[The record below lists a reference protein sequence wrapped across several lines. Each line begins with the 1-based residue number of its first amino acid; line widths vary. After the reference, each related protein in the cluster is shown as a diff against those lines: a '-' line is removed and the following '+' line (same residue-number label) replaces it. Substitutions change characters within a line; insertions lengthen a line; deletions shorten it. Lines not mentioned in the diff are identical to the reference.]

1 MKMAELLR
9 QLADKL
15 DSIDNGSDYDG
26 DGKLDPHE
34 RDHAEEKPL
43 LKTLDRDGDND
54 HDMDDHDAED
64 GSDEQPPMMT
74 PNQQKLELLK
84 KGVGVE
90 SEYDDE
96 GDAELDAVKR
106 NAGISP
112 AVVHIASDDEPLE

>member
-9 QLADKL
+9 QLADRL
-15 DSIDNGSDYDG
+15 DSIENDSDYNG
-26 DGKLDPHE
+26 DGRLDPHE

-43 LKTLDRDGDND
+43 LKTLDRDNDGD
-54 HDMDDHDAED
+54 HDMDDHNAEEPQAD
-64 GSDEQPPMMT
+64 GKFIS

-90 SEYDDE
+90 SEFDNE
-96 GDAELDAVKR
+96 SDAELDAVKR

-112 AVVHIASDDEPLE
+112 AVIHIASDDEPLE

>member
-1 MKMAELLR
+1 
-9 QLADKL
+9 LADKL
-15 DSIDNGSDYDG
+15 DSIENGSDYDG
-26 DGKLDPHE
+26 DGRLDPHE

-43 LKTLDRDGDND
+43 LKTLDRDGDSD
-54 HDMDDHDAED
+54 HDMDDHNAEKPED
-64 GSDEQPPMMT
+64 DEVYMS

-90 SEYDDE
+90 SEFDDE

-106 NAGISP
+106 NAGINP

>member
-15 DSIDNGSDYDG
+15 DTIDNGSDYDG
-26 DGKLDPHE
+26 DGRLDPHE

-43 LKTLDRDGDND
+43 LKTLDRDGDSD
-54 HDMDDHDAED
+54 HDMSDHSAENGTED
-64 GSDEQPPMMT
+64 QPPMMT

-90 SEYDDE
+90 SEFDNDD
-96 GDAELDAVKR
+96 ELDAVKR

-112 AVVHIASDDEPLE
+112 AVVHIASDDDPLE

>member
-9 QLADKL
+9 QLADRL

-26 DGKLDPHE
+26 DGRLNPHE

-43 LKTLDRDGDND
+43 LKTLDRDNDGD
-54 HDMDDHDAED
+54 HDMDDHNAEEPKVT
-64 GSDEQPPMMT
+64 GKFMP

-90 SEYDDE
+90 SEFDDE

>member
-15 DSIDNGSDYDG
+15 DSIDNPQDAAPNEPEQSTG
-26 DGKLDPHE
+26 DQPVMIN
-34 RDHAEEKPL
+34 PL
-43 LKTLDRDGDND
+43 Q
-54 HDMDDHDAED
+54 A
-64 GSDEQPPMMT
+64 
-74 PNQQKLELLK
+74 KLELLK

-90 SEYDDE
+90 SAYDDE
-96 GDAELDAVKR
+96 QEGEDELTAIKK

>member
-9 QLADKL
+9 QLADRL
-15 DSIDNGSDYDG
+15 DQIETGQDADVLDKQKAEPSDD
-26 DGKLDPHE
+26 
-34 RDHAEEKPL
+34 EKFI
-43 LKTLDRDGDND
+43 
-54 HDMDDHDAED
+54 
-64 GSDEQPPMMT
+64 PPM
-74 PNQQKLELLK
+74 QQKLELLK